1 MTPVLRKAGPCP
13 APPAAMCSHT
23 EMPAGAGKQRH
34 PSAAWALQSKSAQV
48 PCGATL
54 CFPLCVQTQPGPLH
68 TRMPSWLLDI
78 VLSVLIEAMVD
89 AENAMS
95 HDETAA
101 KRLQW
106 LRSMLP
112 GLSSSELVPSPVTST
127 VLCKAGT

>member
-1 MTPVLRKAGPCP
+1 MTPVLRKAGLCP
-13 APPAAMCSHT
+13 APCSAMCSHT

-34 PSAAWALQSKSAQV
+34 PSAWALQSKSAQV
-48 PCGATL
+48 PCGAIL
-54 CFPLCVQTQPGPLH
+54 CCPLCVQTQPGPLH

-95 HDETAA
+95 HGETAA